1 VSDGVPGGLA
11 GFLLDHPGEP
21 GEAVVH
27 LIDGSC
33 TLADLQRAARGVA
46 ATLAEADVA
55 PDQSVAMVIDT
66 GLEALAV
73 MFGCWIAGGV
83 FIPLNGRLTEREIA
97 AAVEAM
103 RPAVVVGKIE
113 PVDGAGRLA
122 VSGPLTWTVESPADA
137 QAPHSEPG
145 TAFIMRTSGTTGAA
159 KPVVLSHD
167 GVRDGIDTVLG
178 SLRSTSKPRSEPRR
192 APMPN
197 LIPSNLALW
206 AGTWNALFAFRAGAP
221 VVLMDRFVARDF
233 ATLVR
238 RHGIRSGVLAPAMM
252 TMLVEDPDVTDLSPL
267 SMVRSITA
275 PLTPAQARAFRAKF
289 GIGIM
294 NCYGQTELGSEVV
307 GWTPADLREF
317 GESKLGA
324 VGRPHDNVEVRILD
338 EDRHELDVDS
348 VGELWVRSPFVSSA
362 PEIADRLVD
371 GYLQTGDLAHVD
383 ADGFL
388 WLDGRMSDQINRGGL
403 KVLPQEIED
412 VFRQA
417 SGVADVCVAAVPD
430 DRLGEVPVAWVRP
443 VPGAE
448 LSAEALLEQARTELA
463 GYKVPVAVRVVDDLP
478 RNEIG
483 KVLRTEL
490 VATWVAEQTASR

>member
-1 VSDGVPGGLA
+1 MNDGEPGGLA
-11 GFLLDHPGEP
+11 GFLLDHPGQP
-21 GEAVVH
+21 AEAVVH
-27 LIDGSC
+27 LVDGSC
-33 TLADLQRAARGVA
+33 TLADLQHAAHGVA
-46 ATLAEADVA
+46 ARLVEAGLA

-83 FIPLNGRLTEREIA
+83 FIPLNGRLTGREITA
-97 AAVEAM
+97 AIEAM
-103 RPAVVVGKIE
+103 RPAMVVGKAE
-113 PVDGAGRLA
+113 ADESVGRLTA
-122 VSGPLTWTVESPADA
+122 SGSLTWTVDAPADA
-137 QAPHSEPG
+137 HAPRSEPG
-145 TAFIMRTSGTTGAA
+145 TAFIMRTSGTTGTA

-167 GVRDGIDTVLG
+167 GVRDGIDTVLA

-221 VVLMDRFVARDF
+221 VVLMDRFIARDF

-252 TMLVEDPDVTDLSPL
+252 TMLVEDPEVTDLDPL

-289 GIGIM
+289 GVAIM

-338 EDRHELDVDS
+338 DDRHALGVDA

-371 GYLQTGDLAHVD
+371 GFLQTGDLAHVD

-388 WLDGRMSDQINRGGL
+388 WLDGRMSDLINRGGL

-417 SGVADVCVAAVPD
+417 NGVADVCVAAVPD
-430 DRLGEVPVAWVRP
+430 ERLGEVPVAWVRP
-443 VPGAE
+443 VPGAT
-448 LSAEALLEQARTELA
+448 LSPDALLEEARTALA

-483 KVLRTEL
+483 KVLRGEL
-490 VATWVAEQTASR
+490 VSAWVAEQPTPR

>member
-1 VSDGVPGGLA
+1 
-11 GFLLDHPGEP
+11 
-21 GEAVVH
+21 
-27 LIDGSC
+27 
-33 TLADLQRAARGVA
+33 
-46 ATLAEADVA
+46 
-55 PDQSVAMVIDT
+55 
-66 GLEALAV
+66 
-73 MFGCWIAGGV
+73 
-83 FIPLNGRLTEREIA
+83 
-97 AAVEAM
+97 
-103 RPAVVVGKIE
+103 
-113 PVDGAGRLA
+113 
-122 VSGPLTWTVESPADA
+122 
-137 QAPHSEPG
+137 
-145 TAFIMRTSGTTGAA
+145 
-159 KPVVLSHD
+159 
-167 GVRDGIDTVLG
+167 
-178 SLRSTSKPRSEPRR
+178 
-192 APMPN
+192 MPN

-252 TMLVEDPDVTDLSPL
+252 TMLVEESEVTDLSPL

-275 PLTPAQARAFRAKF
+275 PLTPAQARGFRAKF
-289 GIGIM
+289 GVGIM

-307 GWTPADLREF
+307 GWTPGDLREF

-338 EDRHELDVDS
+338 EDRNSLGVDAI
-348 VGELWVRSPFVSSA
+348 GELWVRSPFVSSA

-371 GYLQTGDLAHVD
+371 GFLQTGDLAHVD

-388 WLDGRMSDQINRGGL
+388 WLDGRMSDLINRGGL

-412 VFRQA
+412 VLRQA
-417 SGVADVCVAAVPD
+417 TGVADVCVAAVPD

-443 VPGAE
+443 VPGVT
-448 LSAEALLEQARTELA
+448 LSPEALLEQARTDLA

-483 KVLRTEL
+483 KVLRGEL
-490 VATWVAEQTASR
+490 VAGWAAEHDG